1 MRGVPIVPIMRWRK
15 AHPRLGLRIGWC
27 RHITLLAHDENI
39 IPRESSIKESYNRK
53 KKMST
58 RVVEALNA
66 IDSVSTV
73 HTRF

>member
-1 MRGVPIVPIMRWRK
+1 MMKISFQEKVLSKNP
-15 AHPRLGLRIGWC
+15 
-27 RHITLLAHDENI
+27 TTE
-39 IPRESSIKESYNRK
+39 K